1 MNAGDLGSIL
11 MVCACTND
19 PIHVT
24 AQGKSIRVHCACGWS
39 ELLFKDQTW
48 CVYVLYSIPY
58 LGGHGNKMLTF
69 LMLIKFGYK
78 SCALI
83 GPFEKWWHFSVL

>member
-1 MNAGDLGSIL
+1 MRSRSMRTWAPSNAGALGSIL
-11 MVCACTND
+11 TVCACAHD

-48 CVYVLYSIPY
+48 CVYVPYSIPY

-69 LMLIKFGYK
+69 LMLI
-78 SCALI
+78 
-83 GPFEKWWHFSVL
+83 FSVTNPAL